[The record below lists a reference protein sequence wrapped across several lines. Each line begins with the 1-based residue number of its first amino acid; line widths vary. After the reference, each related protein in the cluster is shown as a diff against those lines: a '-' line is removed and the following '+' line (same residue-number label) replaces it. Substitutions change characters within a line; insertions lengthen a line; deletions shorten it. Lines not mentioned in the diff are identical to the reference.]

1 MKTSSTGAPC
11 AQVASLH
18 LHPIKPGEPLQQ
30 VATIEVVAGKGILGE
45 PRYFGRIKSS
55 TGKPTR
61 RQVSLI
67 EREQIAE
74 HAAALGLQTIPPGAV
89 RANIE
94 TLGINLVEL
103 ASQPIEIGEAILLL
117 GEPRTPCERMDAV
130 CVGLRALMKNNRQG
144 VLAQVVKSGRIG
156 VGDPIRLAKGPLPK

>member
-1 MKTSSTGAPC
+1 MKTSFSGAPC
-11 AQVASLH
+11 GQVASLH

-30 VATIEVVAGKGILGE
+30 VAAIEVVADQGILGE
-45 PRYFGRIKSS
+45 PRYFGRKNSR
-55 TGKPTR
+55 TGKPSR
-61 RQVSLI
+61 RHVSLI

-94 TLGINLVEL
+94 TLGISLVEL
-103 ASQPIEIGEAILLL
+103 AGQPIEIREATLLL
-117 GEPRTPCERMDAV
+117 CDPRTPCERMEEV

-144 VLAQVVKSGRIG
+144 VLAQVVKSGRIE
-156 VGDPIRLAKGPLPK
+156 VGDTIRLAKIKPTA